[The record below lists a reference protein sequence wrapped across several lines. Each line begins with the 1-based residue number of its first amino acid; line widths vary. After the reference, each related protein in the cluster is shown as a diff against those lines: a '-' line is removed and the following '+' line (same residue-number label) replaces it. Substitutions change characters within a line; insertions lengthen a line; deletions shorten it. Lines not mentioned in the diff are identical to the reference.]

1 MLRVAGVLLGLAMY
15 IWFVIDVIR
24 TPSSSMRTLPKF
36 VWLLIVVLIPLIGGI
51 LWYLGGRPR
60 RERRGKR
67 RGPTAPDD
75 DPTFLRHIGDNAWSQ
90 KMKRRRDETDGS
102 APA

>member
-1 MLRVAGVLLGLAMY
+1 MLRVAGVLLLLAVY

-24 TPSSSMRTLPKF
+24 TPSSTTRTLPKF
-36 VWLLIVVLIPLIGGI
+36 VWLLIVVLIPLLGGV
-51 LWYLGGRPR
+51 LWYFGGRPR

-75 DPTFLRHIGDNAWSQ
+75 DPNFLRQIGDSAWSQ
-90 KMKRRRDETDGS
+90 KMKRRRDEPGGT